1 MQMIW
6 ISVSNERESERRNTM
21 SGRRYEIDMCNG
33 PLFGKILTFSIPL
46 ILSGI
51 LQLLFNAADM
61 VVAGR
66 FAGSVALGAVGATSS
81 LINLLINVFV
91 GMSVGTNV
99 LVAHFYGAN
108 RQEEL
113 GQTVHTSIG
122 LSLISGV
129 ILGVGG
135 YILASPLLSLMGT
148 PDDILPHAVIY
159 MQIYF
164 IGVPGMLLYNFGS
177 AILRAVGDTKRPL
190 YYLLFAGVINV
201 ILNVVFIVV
210 TGMGVEG
217 VALATIISQFVS
229 AGLVIRCLIV
239 EQGAYRLEI
248 RKIRLYKDKVIR
260 ILRVGLPAGFQGA
273 VFSISNVL
281 IQSSVN
287 SFGSIAVAG
296 NTAASNL
303 EGFVYN
309 AMNSFHQT
317 AVNFTG
323 QNVGAHRYDRVKK
336 IFWICMGSV
345 AVTGAALSAFVCG
358 FGRQLLSV
366 YITDAPEAIGYGLLR
381 FYSVASLYFLCGMM
395 DVSTGMLRGLGAS
408 VAPMVICLM
417 GACGFRVLWVA
428 TVFPRWSTPQ
438 GLFLCYPISW
448 TVTLACQMVA
458 FFAVYRRQCR
468 SAAIQN

>member
-1 MQMIW
+1 
-6 ISVSNERESERRNTM
+6 M
-21 SGRRYEIDMCNG
+21 SGKKYEIDMCNG
-33 PLFGKILTFSIPL
+33 PLLSKILVYAVPL
-46 ILSGI
+46 IASGI

-66 FAGSVALGAVGATSS
+66 FAGNAALGAVGATSS
-81 LINLLINVFV
+81 LINLLINVFI

-108 RQEEL
+108 RKEEL
-113 GQTVHTSIG
+113 GQTVHTSIA

-129 ILGVGG
+129 ILGIAGFM
-135 YILASPLLSLMGT
+135 LASPLLSLMGT

-201 ILNVVFIVV
+201 LLNLFFVIVLRI
-210 TGMGVEG
+210 GVAG
-217 VALATIISQFVS
+217 VALATILSQFVS
-229 AGLVIRCLIV
+229 AALVIKCLMK
-239 EQGAYRLEI
+239 EEGAYRLNI
-248 RKIRLYKDKVIR
+248 REIRLYPDKVIR

-287 SFGSIAVAG
+287 SFGSVAVAG
-296 NTAASNL
+296 NTAAQNL

-317 AVNFTG
+317 ALSFTS
-323 QNVGAHRYDRVKK
+323 QNMGAKKMDRVKK
-336 IFWICMGSV
+336 IMWICVGCV
-345 AVTGAALSAFVCG
+345 TVTGMLMG
-358 FGRQLLSV
+358 FAGLYFANELLSI
-366 YITDAPEAIGYGLLR
+366 YSTDSEVIAYGYERLLII
-381 FYSVASLYFLCGMM
+381 FSTYFLCGVM
-395 DVSTGMLRGLGAS
+395 DVLVGSIRGMGYS
-408 VAPMVICLM
+408 IMPMIVSLL
-417 GACGFRVLWVA
+417 GACGLRVVWIFTIFA
-428 TVFPRWSTPQ
+428 HYRTP
-438 GLFLCYPISW
+438 GILYNSYPVTW
-448 TVTLACQMVA
+448 TVTLLVHLVC
-458 FFAVYRRQCR
+458 FTIGYKDKCR
-468 SAAIQN
+468 IGKKDAI

>member
-1 MQMIW
+1 
-6 ISVSNERESERRNTM
+6 M
-21 SGRRYEIDMCNG
+21 SARKYEIDMCNG
-33 PLFGKILTFSIPL
+33 PLFGKILVFAIPL

-99 LVAHFYGAN
+99 LVAHYYGAN
-108 RQEEL
+108 RGEEL

-135 YILASPLLSLMGT
+135 YVLASPLLSLMGT
-148 PDDILPHAVIY
+148 PDEILPHAVRY

-190 YYLLFAGVINV
+190 YYLLFAGVV
-201 ILNVVFIVV
+201 NVVLNIFFIVV
-210 TGMGVEG
+210 MGMGVEG
-217 VALATIISQFVS
+217 VALATIISQFIS
-229 AGLVIRCLIV
+229 AGMVIRCLML
-239 EQGAYRLEI
+239 EQGSYRLELK
-248 RKIRLYKDKVIR
+248 KIHLYQDKVIR

-296 NTAASNL
+296 NTAAANL

-317 AVNFTG
+317 ALSFTS
-323 QNVGAHRYDRVKK
+323 QNMGAKKFDRVKK
-336 IFWICMGSV
+336 IMWICGGCV
-345 AVTGAALSAFVCG
+345 TVTGAVMGGAGLFFADELLALYS
-358 FGRQLLSV
+358 
-366 YITDAPEAIGYGLLR
+366 TDAEVIAYGHLRLL
-381 FYSVASLYFLCGMM
+381 YILSLYFLCGVM
-395 DVSTGMLRGLGAS
+395 DVLVGSIRGMGYS
-408 VAPMVICLM
+408 IMPMIVSLI
-417 GACGFRVLWVA
+417 GACGLRVVWIF
-428 TVFPRWSTPQ
+428 TVFQWFRS
-438 GLFLCYPISW
+438 LEMLYISYPITW
-448 TVTLACQMVA
+448 TVTLLVHFIC
-458 FFAVYRRQCR
+458 FRYGIRK
-468 SAAIQN
+468 IEKHLG

>member
-1 MQMIW
+1 
-6 ISVSNERESERRNTM
+6 M
-21 SGRRYEIDMCNG
+21 SAGKYEIDMCNG
-33 PLFGKILTFSIPL
+33 PLFSKILVFAIPL

-99 LVAHFYGAN
+99 LVAHYFGAN
-108 RQEEL
+108 RGEEL
-113 GQTVHTSIG
+113 SQTVHTSIG

-135 YILASPLLSLMGT
+135 YVLASPLLSLMGT
-148 PDDILPHAVIY
+148 PDEILPHAVSY

-190 YYLLFAGVINV
+190 YYLLFAGVV
-201 ILNVVFIVV
+201 NVVLNIFFIV
-210 TGMGVEG
+210 TMGMGVEG
-217 VALATIISQFVS
+217 VALATIISQFIS
-229 AGLVIRCLIV
+229 AGMVIRCLML
-239 EQGAYRLEI
+239 EQGNYRLELK
-248 RKIRLYKDKVIR
+248 KIRLYKDKVIR

-287 SFGSIAVAG
+287 SFGSVAVAG
-296 NTAASNL
+296 NTAAANL

-317 AVNFTG
+317 ALSFTS
-323 QNVGAHRYDRVKK
+323 QNMGARKFDRVKK
-336 IFWICMGSV
+336 IMWICVGCV
-345 AVTGAALSAFVCG
+345 TATGAIMGGAGLFFADT
-358 FGRQLLSV
+358 LLSLYSTEADV
-366 YITDAPEAIGYGLLR
+366 IAYGHMRLLYIL
-381 FYSVASLYFLCGMM
+381 SLYFLCGVM
-395 DVSTGMLRGLGAS
+395 DVLVGSIRGMGYS
-408 VAPMVICLM
+408 IMPMVVSLI
-417 GACGFRVLWVA
+417 GACGLRVVWIF
-428 TVFPRWSTPQ
+428 TVFQWFRSLGT
-438 GLFLCYPISW
+438 LYISYPITW
-448 TVTLACQMVA
+448 TVTLLVHFIC
-458 FFAVYRRQCR
+458 FRYGIRK
-468 SAAIQN
+468 IEKHLG

>member
-1 MQMIW
+1 
-6 ISVSNERESERRNTM
+6 M
-21 SGRRYEIDMCNG
+21 SARKYEIDMCNG
-33 PLFGKILTFSIPL
+33 PLFGKILVFAIPL

-99 LVAHFYGAN
+99 LVAHYYGAN
-108 RQEEL
+108 RGEEL

-135 YILASPLLSLMGT
+135 YVLASPLLSLMGT
-148 PDDILPHAVIY
+148 PDEILPHAVRY

-190 YYLLFAGVINV
+190 YYLLFAGVV
-201 ILNVVFIVV
+201 NVVLNIFFIVV
-210 TGMGVEG
+210 MGMGVEG
-217 VALATIISQFVS
+217 VALATIISQFIS
-229 AGLVIRCLIV
+229 AGLVIRCLIL
-239 EQGAYRLEI
+239 EQGNYRLELK
-248 RKIRLYKDKVIR
+248 KIRLYRDKVIR

-296 NTAASNL
+296 NTAAANL

-317 AVNFTG
+317 ALSFTS
-323 QNVGAHRYDRVKK
+323 QNMGAKKFDRVKK
-336 IFWICMGSV
+336 IMWICVGCV
-345 AVTGAALSAFVCG
+345 TVTGAVMGGAGLFFADELLALYS
-358 FGRQLLSV
+358 
-366 YITDAPEAIGYGLLR
+366 TDAEVIAYGHLRLL
-381 FYSVASLYFLCGMM
+381 YILSLYFLCGVM
-395 DVSTGMLRGLGAS
+395 DVLVGSIRGMGYS
-408 VAPMVICLM
+408 IMPMIVSLI
-417 GACGFRVLWVA
+417 GACGLRVVWIF
-428 TVFPRWSTPQ
+428 TVFQWFRS
-438 GLFLCYPISW
+438 LEMLYISYPITW
-448 TVTLACQMVA
+448 TVTLLVHFICFRYGIRKIEKHLA
-458 FFAVYRRQCR
+458 
-468 SAAIQN
+468 